1 MSYNFTYEQLTYNL
15 NSLSLKNF
23 DLSINGKSLFENSS
37 LVLSYGQIYG
47 LIGKNGYG
55 KTSLV
60 KQLPTV
66 CNDEKLR
73 ILYVEQELAFDNR
86 NPVEFVF
93 DSNIKLKRYQDEVDL
108 LNKQN
113 DTENIDDDYNEELF
127 LKLQEAEENLSSY
140 NPDKELSIIK
150 RILHGLQFTETMMIQ
165 PTNIFS
171 GGWQMRISLA
181 RALYLEPD
189 LLLLDEPTNHL
200 DLEAIIWLGNYLE
213 KWKKIAVIISHNIG
227 FLNDCCSNILNI
239 ENKKIESYKG
249 NYYSF
254 KSMFE
259 NKKKEMLKNW
269 DTYEKKLKDIK
280 KKGLTKSKLD
290 EWITKNI
297 VPRPEKE
304 YNIRM
309 EFFETRHNSSNIIKF
324 DNVSFSYDTTVNLD
338 NSLPEGILNNSLP
351 EVILDKLIL
360 SNVSFGLSMDS
371 KVTLVGLNG
380 SGKSTI
386 MKLLM
391 NDIKPISGEIIIK
404 DGIRI
409 GYYNQHFDQQ
419 LPFDKT
425 PIQFLMDMIPI
436 ETSNKIEMVRKYLGS
451 ISLESSAHTK
461 LIGELSGGQKA
472 RVALVKLMFDSPH
485 ILLLDEPTNHL
496 DIETVEA
503 LIDCLS
509 VYTGGI
515 LLITHEPELI
525 NKLTNKIWYLDTET
539 KQINFRINSYD
550 EYCDMIL
557 SSS

>member
-1 MSYNFTYEQLTYNL
+1 MSYNFTYEQLTYNP
-15 NSLSLKNF
+15 NSVSLKNF

-73 ILYVEQELAFDNR
+73 ILYVEQELALDNR
-86 NPVEFVF
+86 NPIEFVF
-93 DSNIKLKRYQDEVDL
+93 DSNVKMKQLEDEVKL
-108 LNKQN
+108 LNEEN
-113 DTENIDDDYNEELF
+113 DKSDDYTEELF
-127 LKLQEAEENLSSY
+127 IRLQEAEERLASY
-140 NPDKELSIIK
+140 NPEKEISIIK
-150 RILHGLQFTETMMIQ
+150 KILHGLQFTEEMMNQ
-165 PTNIFS
+165 PTTIFS

-200 DLEAIIWLGNYLE
+200 DLEAIIWLGDYLQT
-213 KWKKIAVIISHNIG
+213 WKKIAVIISHNIG
-227 FLNDCCSNILNI
+227 FLNNCCSYILNI

-249 NYYSF
+249 NYYKF
-254 KSMFE
+254 KKSFE
-259 NKKKEMLKNW
+259 NKKKELQKNW
-269 DTYEKKLKDIK
+269 ETYEKKLKEIK
-280 KKGLTKSKLD
+280 KKGLTKDKLE
-290 EWITKNI
+290 EWIKKNI
-297 VPRPEKE
+297 VPRPEKD
-304 YNIRM
+304 YNIKM
-309 EFFETRHNSSNIIKF
+309 EFLETNHTSSNIIKF
-324 DNVSFSYDTTVNLD
+324 DNVSFSYGTNEIIK
-338 NSLPEGILNNSLP
+338 NI
-351 EVILDKLIL
+351 
-360 SNVSFGLSMDS
+360 SFGLSMDS
-371 KVTLVGLNG
+371 KITLVGLNG

-386 MKLLM
+386 IKLIM
-391 NDIKPISGEIIIK
+391 NEIQPLSGEILIK

-419 LPFDKT
+419 LPFEKT
-425 PIQFLMDMIPI
+425 PVEFLMDIIPVS
-436 ETSNKIEMVRKYLGS
+436 TGNKIELVRKYLGS
-451 ISLESSAHTK
+451 ISLEGSAHTK

-496 DIETVEA
+496 DIETVEE

-509 VYTGGI
+509 VYNGGI

-525 NKLTNKIWYLDTET
+525 NSLTNKIWFLNKET
-539 KQINFRINSYD
+539 KKIDQKINSYD
-550 EYCDMIL
+550 EYCNIVL

>member
-1 MSYNFTYEQLTYNL
+1 MSYNFNYEQFTYNL

-23 DLSINGKSLFENSS
+23 DLSINDKSLFQNSS

-55 KTSLV
+55 KTSLI
-60 KQLPTV
+60 KQLPII
-66 CNDEKLR
+66 CNDNKIK
-73 ILYVEQELAFDNR
+73 ILYVEQEFFFDSR
-86 NPVEFVF
+86 NPVEYIF
-93 DSNIKLKRYQDEVDL
+93 DSNIKLKKYENQVKI
-108 LNKQN
+108 LNEEN
-113 DTENIDDDYNEELF
+113 DKNEEYNEELF
-127 LKLQEAEENLSSY
+127 IKLQEAEEQLIYY
-140 NPDKELSIIK
+140 NPDKEISIIK
-150 RILHGLQFTETMMIQ
+150 KILYGLSFTQDMMNQ
-165 PTNIFS
+165 SSNIFS

-200 DLEAIIWLGNYLE
+200 DLEAIIWLSKYLE
-213 KWKKIAVIISHNIG
+213 SWKNIAIVISHNIG
-227 FLNDCCSNILNI
+227 FLNNCCDYILNI

-254 KSMFE
+254 KKSFE
-259 NKKKEMLKNW
+259 NKKKEMLKKW
-269 DTYEKKLKDIK
+269 DIYEKKLKEIK
-280 KKGLTKSKLD
+280 KKGLPKIKLE
-290 EWITKNI
+290 EWINKNI
-297 VPRPEKE
+297 VLRPEKE
-304 YNIRM
+304 YNIKM
-309 EFFETRHNSSNIIKF
+309 EFFETKYISSNIINF
-324 DNVSFSYDTTVNLD
+324 NNVSFSYD
-338 NSLPEGILNNSLP
+338 INN
-351 EVILDKLIL
+351 IL
-360 SNVSFGLSMDS
+360 SDVSFGLSMDS
-371 KVTLVGLNG
+371 KITLVGLNG

-386 MKLLM
+386 IKLLM
-391 NDIKPISGEIIIK
+391 NDIKPTNGEIIIK

-419 LPFDKT
+419 LPFNKT
-425 PIQFLMDMIPI
+425 PIDFLIDIIPTEKSI
-436 ETSNKIEMVRKYLGS
+436 EIVRKYLGS

-503 LIDCLS
+503 LIECLS
-509 VYTGGI
+509 IYNGGI

-525 NKLTNKIWYLDTET
+525 NKLTNKIWFLDNKT
-539 KQINFRINSYD
+539 KKINTKINSYD
-550 EYCDMIL
+550 EYCNMIL

>member
-66 CNDEKLR
+66 CSNEKLR

-93 DSNIKLKRYQDEVDL
+93 DSNTKLKRYQDEVDL

-113 DTENIDDDYNEELF
+113 DETNETDDDYNEELF

-150 RILHGLQFTETMMIQ
+150 KILHGLQFTETMMLQ

-269 DTYEKKLKDIK
+269 EIYERKLKEIK

-324 DNVSFSYDTTVNLD
+324 DNVSFAYNLT
-338 NSLPEGILNNSLP
+338 GISSDKQGLQ

-386 MKLLM
+386 IKLLM

-425 PIQFLMDMIPI
+425 PIQFLMDLIPI
-436 ETSNKIEMVRKYLGS
+436 ESSNKIETVRKYLGS

-485 ILLLDEPTNHL
+485 VLLLDEPTNHL

-539 KQINFRINSYD
+539 KKINFRINSYE

>member
-66 CNDEKLR
+66 CSDEKLR

-259 NKKKEMLKNW
+259 NKKKELLKNW
-269 DTYEKKLKDIK
+269 EIYERKLKEIK

-324 DNVSFSYDTTVNLD
+324 DNVSFAYDTTVNLD
-338 NSLPEGILNNSLP
+338 NVLPE
-351 EVILDKLIL
+351 EILDKLIL
-360 SNVSFGLSMDS
+360 SNISFGLSMDS

-436 ETSNKIEMVRKYLGS
+436 ESSNKIETVRKYLGS

-485 ILLLDEPTNHL
+485 VLLLDEPTNHL

-539 KQINFRINSYD
+539 KKINFRINSYE
-550 EYCDMIL
+550 EYCNMIL
-557 SSS
+557 SSY

>member
-1 MSYNFTYEQLTYNL
+1 MSYNFTYEQLTYNV

-23 DLSINGKSLFENSS
+23 DLSINDKLLFENAS
-37 LVLSYGQIYG
+37 LVLSYGHVYG

-60 KQLPTV
+60 KQLPTI

-73 ILYVEQELAFDNR
+73 ILYVEQELVFDNR
-86 NPVEFVF
+86 NPIEFVF
-93 DSNIKLKRYQDEVDL
+93 DSNVKLKSYENEVKIL
-108 LNKQN
+108 
-113 DTENIDDDYNEELF
+113 TEEYNEDLF
-127 LKLQEAEENLSSY
+127 LKLQEAEEKLASY
-140 NPDKELSIIK
+140 NPEKELSIIK
-150 RILHGLQFTETMMIQ
+150 KILFGLQFTDNMMKQ
-165 PTNIFS
+165 STNIFS

-200 DLEAIIWLGNYLE
+200 DLEAIIWLSDYLQT
-213 KWKKIAVIISHNIG
+213 WKNIAIIISHNIG
-227 FLNDCCSNILNI
+227 FLNECCDNILNI

-254 KSMFE
+254 KKCFE
-259 NKKKEMLKNW
+259 NKKKEQIKQW
-269 DTYEKKLKDIK
+269 ETYEKKLKEIK
-280 KKGLTKSKLD
+280 KKGLTKSKLE
-290 EWITKNI
+290 EWINKNK
-297 VPRPEKE
+297 VSRPEKE
-304 YNIRM
+304 YNIKM
-309 EFFETRHNSSNIIKF
+309 EFFETNYISNNIVNF
-324 DNVSFSYDTTVNLD
+324 DNVSFSY
-338 NSLPEGILNNSLP
+338 NSNQ
-351 EVILDKLIL
+351 IL

-386 MKLLM
+386 MKLIM
-391 NDIKPISGEIIIK
+391 DDIKPQNGKITIK

-409 GYYNQHFDQQ
+409 GYYNQHFDQL

-425 PIQFLMDMIPI
+425 PIEFLMNIMPVKI
-436 ETSNKIEMVRKYLGS
+436 ETIRKYLGS
-451 ISLESSAHTK
+451 ISLDGSSHTK

-485 ILLLDEPTNHL
+485 MLLLDEPTNHL

-509 VYTGGI
+509 LYNGGI

-525 NKLTNKIWYLDTET
+525 NSLTNKIWFLNKET
-539 KQINFRINSYD
+539 KKLNFKINSYE
-550 EYCDMIL
+550 EYKNTIL
-557 SSS
+557 GSS

>member
-23 DLSINGKSLFENSS
+23 DLSINDKLLFENSS
-37 LVLSYGQIYG
+37 LILSYGKIYG

-55 KTSLV
+55 KTSLI
-60 KQLPTV
+60 KQLPTI
-66 CNDEKLR
+66 CNDDKLR
-73 ILYVEQELAFDNR
+73 ILYVEQELIFDSR
-86 NPVEFVF
+86 NPIEFVF
-93 DSNIKLKRYQDEVDL
+93 DSNIKLKTYENEIKL
-108 LNKQN
+108 LTEEN
-113 DTENIDDDYNEELF
+113 DKLEEYNEELF
-127 LKLQEAEENLSSY
+127 LKLQEAEEKLSSY

-150 RILHGLQFTETMMIQ
+150 KILYGLSFTEEMMEQ

-171 GGWQMRISLA
+171 GGWQMRISLT

-200 DLEAIIWLGNYLE
+200 DLEAIIWLSNYLQS
-213 KWKKIAVIISHNIG
+213 WKKMAIIISHNIG
-227 FLNDCCSNILNI
+227 FLNNCCDYILNI

-249 NYYSF
+249 NYYNF
-254 KSMFE
+254 KKSFE
-259 NKKKEMLKNW
+259 NKKKEMLKKW
-269 DTYEKKLKDIK
+269 EIYEKKLKEIK
-280 KKGLTKSKLD
+280 KKGMTKIKLE
-290 EWITKNI
+290 EWIKKNI
-297 VPRPEKE
+297 VSRPEKD
-304 YNIRM
+304 YNIKM
-309 EFFETRHNSSNIIKF
+309 EFFETNRINTNIINF
-324 DNVSFSYDTTVNLD
+324 ENISFSYF
-338 NSLPEGILNNSLP
+338 S
-351 EVILDKLIL
+351 DKLIL
-360 SNVSFGLSMDS
+360 YDVSFGLSMDS
-371 KVTLVGLNG
+371 KITLVGLNG

-386 MKLLM
+386 IKLIM
-391 NDIKPISGEIIIK
+391 NDIKPTCGRIIIR

-425 PIQFLMDMIPI
+425 SIEFLMDIIPI
-436 ETSNKIEMVRKYLGS
+436 KTSNKIETIRKYLGS

-503 LIDCLS
+503 LIECLS
-509 VYTGGI
+509 VYNGGI
-515 LLITHEPELI
+515 LLITHEVELI
-525 NKLTNKIWYLDTET
+525 NNLTNKIWFLD
-539 KQINFRINSYD
+539 KNIKKINFNINSYD
-550 EYCDMIL
+550 EYCNMIL